1 MPGAGLCDKDV
12 ADPVRSEPAEK
23 HNSGLDYAFTIS
35 SAASGDPG
43 MPTQTVKAKPVPS
56 CNTKPHFDAVCARF
70 GWEVIK

>member
-1 MPGAGLCDKDV
+1 M
-12 ADPVRSEPAEK
+12 
-23 HNSGLDYAFTIS
+23 HTSGIGCAFTIS

-43 MPTQTVKAKPVPS
+43 MSTQTVEAQPIPD